1 MPLSVRS
8 FAKIN
13 LGLRIGPS
21 RPDGFHTL
29 LTLYQTIDWHDVIH
43 LELLPRPGIEIRC
56 QDAGV
61 PTDASNTCWRV
72 AEQVLAALNL
82 SRGVRIEI
90 EKHLPVQGGLGAASS
105 NAIAAMLGIEKLVG
119 SRLSDAQRHRIA
131 ASVGSDLPLFLLG
144 GTVLGE
150 GRGEVVHPLP
160 DLPGFF
166 LVVVTPEIRV
176 STPKAFADWDLLVEA
191 AGPDALPAA
200 ELTPAYASDRM
211 KPFRHMLEQWLE
223 NAGIASGVPA
233 HDGGDRV
240 EGSPKWARSL
250 LGLVR
255 TGIENDFERV
265 VFPQY
270 PELSE
275 LKRLL
280 YEEGAQY
287 ASLSGSGSA
296 LYGLFPSQADAER
309 AADALKRRGTSAQ
322 VSRFLGREELRN
334 RAIE

>member
-21 RPDGFHTL
+21 RPDGFHAL

-43 LELLPRPGIEIRC
+43 LELVPGSGIEIRC
-56 QDAGV
+56 RDSRV

-72 AEQVLAALNL
+72 AEQVLAALNA
-82 SRGVRIEI
+82 SQGVRIEI

-105 NAIAAMLGIEKLVG
+105 NAVATMLGMEKLLG
-119 SRLSDAQRHRIA
+119 ASLSDAQRQRIA
-131 ASVGSDLPLFLLG
+131 AGVGSDLPLFLLG

-150 GRGEVVHPLP
+150 GRGELVQPLP
-160 DLPGFF
+160 DLPSLF
-166 LVVVTPEIRV
+166 LVVVAPEVRV
-176 STPKAFADWDLLVEA
+176 STPKAFADWDRLAQLGAPGKPGAV
-191 AGPDALPAA
+191 

-211 KPFRHMLEQWLE
+211 KPFRHLLDRWLE

-240 EGSPKWARSL
+240 EGSPVWARSL

-255 TGIENDFERV
+255 TGIENDFEQV

-296 LYGLFPSQADAER
+296 LYGLFPSTAEAER
-309 AADALKRRGTSAQ
+309 VSARFGQRGIATRVARS
-322 VSRFLGREELRN
+322 VGREEYRRN
-334 RAIE
+334 W